1 MNGLYIT
8 LAIIGGIIVITGL
21 WQLGVWIGEVQ
32 EKNRTY
38 KKALE
43 FARKTGKPLLVGGPW
58 GVQPWR
64 RRLNIPAH
72 GEGDICLDI
81 DRRAVEGHR
90 CPIVASI
97 TDIPFA
103 DKSFGAVFFSHVME
117 HLPTTAMA
125 KKATEEL
132 NRVAEG
138 VFIVYP
144 SRQSFAA
151 WIIPVHYLWVWRKG
165 NNLYF
170 QQRRIHGNKETIVV
184 ETTNNLR

>member
-1 MNGLYIT
+1 LTGLDIA
-8 LAIIGGIIVITGL
+8 LVIIGGIIVLTGL
-21 WQLGVWIGEVQ
+21 WQLGVWVTETQ
-32 EKNRTY
+32 TKNRTY
-38 KKALE
+38 RVALAY
-43 FARKTGKPLLVGGPW
+43 ARKTGKPLLVGGPW

-64 RRLNIPAH
+64 RRFKIPAH
-72 GEGDICLDI
+72 GEGDVCLDI
-81 DRRAVEGHR
+81 DRRAVEGHK

-117 HLPTTAMA
+117 HLPTTTMA
-125 KKATEEL
+125 KKAADEL

-144 SRQSFAA
+144 SKQSFAA

-165 NNLYF
+165 DNLYF
-170 QQRRIHGNKETIVV
+170 QQRRIKGNKEKIVV
-184 ETTNNLR
+184 KTANNAR